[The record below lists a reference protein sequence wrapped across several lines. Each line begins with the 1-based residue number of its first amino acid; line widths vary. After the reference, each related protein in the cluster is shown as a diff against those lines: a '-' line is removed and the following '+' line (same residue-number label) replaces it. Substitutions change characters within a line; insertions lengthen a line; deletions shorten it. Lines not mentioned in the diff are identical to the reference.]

1 VITSYQ
7 SNRFRIQGIADK
19 WQQYEIDG
27 VTEEEMIQL
36 VSEVLLAIS
45 DKGVLKLEAL
55 ATSEY
60 LMRFG
65 DLIEEASHGN
75 N

>member
-1 VITSYQ
+1 MITSYQ
-7 SNRFRIQGIADK
+7 SNRFRIQGIVDK
-19 WQQYEIDG
+19 WQQYDIDG
-27 VTEEEMIQL
+27 VTEEEMLQL
-36 VSEVLLAIS
+36 VSEILLAIS
-45 DKGVLKLEAL
+45 DSGVIRASAL
-55 ATSEY
+55 ASSEY

>member
-7 SNRFRIQGIADK
+7 SNRYRIQGIADK
-19 WQQYEIDG
+19 WQQYDIDG
-27 VTEEEMIQL
+27 VTEEEMLQL
-36 VSEVLLAIS
+36 VSEILLAIS
-45 DKGVLKLEAL
+45 DSGVIRAGAL
-55 ATSEY
+55 ASSEY